1 MLPRWVPALDG
12 AVLPDAQQPRLRH
25 NQSGRFESRWSM
37 LRVQTDNK
45 SVLLKGMEGSLL
57 GVWVAHGEGQV
68 RAGTCRMCSCSVAS
82 VLIEA
87 HRPDDY
93 CAEHQPAT
101 TQILA
106 V

>member
-68 RAGTCRMCSCSVAS
+68 RARAS
-82 VLIEA
+82 
-87 HRPDDY
+87 
-93 CAEHQPAT
+93 
-101 TQILA
+101 
-106 V
+106 